1 MNTVHKTSDPGSSE
15 PFRLYSESNYIQAE
29 I

>member
-1 MNTVHKTSDPGSSE
+1 MNIVHKTSDSDSSE